1 MEEKEIIEI
10 LGKNIKEARKRNN
23 MTQSELAEKLGV
35 SKQVVSSY
43 ENGKRS
49 PSYEMLLKIANVF
62 CTTINDLLSTAMSV
76 MNISLDGLNNSQI
89 EIVMKMIDEFKSL
102 NKKR

>member
-1 MEEKEIIEI
+1 MQEKEIIEI
-10 LGKNIKEARKRNN
+10 LGKNIREARKRNN

-62 CTTINDLLSTAMSV
+62 YTTINDLFSTAMSV